1 MMTDCANIQE
11 RLGAWLDGESN
22 RVEGERVELHLQQC
36 PLCLGEK
43 SRIERLGAALKNTL
57 EAEAANLP
65 FGPFWAGVHARIVD
79 EQSWQERVFD
89 WFRLTLTPPRLAWAI
104 PAVILLLLGVL
115 SLDRFVPGLGFGQ
128 TNLASVES
136 IDGHGMN
143 VALLRESKTKSTVIW
158 LFEDHEGE
166 TESAAEPASADPAF

>member
-1 MMTDCANIQE
+1 MMESCANIQE
-11 RLGAWLDGESN
+11 RLGAWLDGELD
-22 RVEGERVELHLQQC
+22 RVEGERVQLHLKQC

-43 SRIERLGAALKNTL
+43 SRRERLDSALKNTL
-57 EAEAANLP
+57 EAEAANVP
-65 FGPFWAGVHARIVD
+65 FGPFWAGVHARIV
-79 EQSWQERVFD
+79 EERSWQGRVVD
-89 WFRLTLTPPRLAWAI
+89 WFRSTLTPPRLAWAI

-115 SLDRFVPGLGFGQ
+115 SLDRFVPGFGFGQ

-143 VALLRESKTKSTVIW
+143 VALLRESKTKTTVIW

>member
-1 MMTDCANIQE
+1 MMESCANIQE
-11 RLGAWLDGESN
+11 RLGAWLDGELN
-22 RVEGERVELHLQQC
+22 PAEGERVELHLKQC
-36 PLCLGEK
+36 PVCVGEK
-43 SRIERLGAALKNTL
+43 SRIERLDSALKNTL
-57 EAEAANLP
+57 EAEAATVP
-65 FGPFWAGVHARIVD
+65 FAPFWAGVHARIV
-79 EQSWQERVFD
+79 EERSWQVRVVD

-104 PAVILLLLGVL
+104 PAVIVLLLGVL
-115 SLDRFVPGLGFGQ
+115 SLERFVPGLGFGQ

-143 VALLRESKTKSTVIW
+143 VALLRESQTKTTVIW

>member
-1 MMTDCANIQE
+1 MMESCTNIQE
-11 RLGAWLDGESN
+11 RLGTWLDGEVS
-22 RVEGERVELHLQQC
+22 RAEGERVELHLKQC

-43 SRIERLGAALKNTL
+43 GRIERINSTLKNTL
-57 EAEAANLP
+57 EAEAANIP
-65 FGPFWAGVHARIVD
+65 FPLFWAGVHARIV
-79 EQSWQERVFD
+79 EERSWQLRVVD

-115 SLDRFVPGLGFGQ
+115 SLERFVPGLGFGQ

-143 VALLRESKTKSTVIW
+143 VALLRESQTKTIVIW

-166 TESAAEPASADPAF
+166 TESTPEPASADPAF

>member
-1 MMTDCANIQE
+1 MDDCANIQE
-11 RLGAWLDGESN
+11 RLGAWLDGELN
-22 RVEGERVELHLQQC
+22 RVEGERVQLHLKQC
-36 PLCLGEK
+36 PHCHREK
-43 SRIERLGAALKNTL
+43 TRLGRLDSALKNTL
-57 EAEAANLP
+57 EAEAANLA
-65 FGPFWAGVHARIVD
+65 FAPFWAGVQARIVA
-79 EQSWQERVFD
+79 ERSWQECVFD

-143 VALLRESKTKSTVIW
+143 VALFRESKTKTTVIW

-166 TESAAEPASADPAF
+166 KENSAEPASADPAF